1 MDTKESVLDKIQ
13 VKIIVKKTLKTRMLL
28 LIGAP
33 MVLLGA
39 WDLVNYSK
47 KLQESL
53 KISVEDV

>member
-13 VKIIVKKTLKTRMLL
+13 VRVIVKKTLKTRMLL
-28 LIGAP
+28 LIGKP

-39 WDLVNYSK
+39 WDLVDYAR